1 MFLQVITRPLINA
14 LQQIILPF
22 ALLAMAKEVSSVATA
37 NAPMGTLMMEKIILV
52 KPAIIAGSDLIY
64 NFKKI
69 KSSNKTVD
77 IGSCYNV

>member
-37 NAPMGTLMMEKIILV
+37 NAPMDTLMMEKIILV

-64 NFKKI
+64 NSKENEKFK
-69 KSSNKTVD
+69 
-77 IGSCYNV
+77 